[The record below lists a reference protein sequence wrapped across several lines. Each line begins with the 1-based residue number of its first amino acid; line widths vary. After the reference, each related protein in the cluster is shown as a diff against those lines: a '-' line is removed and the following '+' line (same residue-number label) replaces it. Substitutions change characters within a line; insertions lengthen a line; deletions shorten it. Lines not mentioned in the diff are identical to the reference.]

1 MSYPSIKLHR
11 KHIPLHPKLNI
22 RTQKDYNYYIE
33 VLLYLHNQLILGV
46 EPVFMVSMHYQH
58 PVEHT
63 KPLKETD
70 KPLGFGDRYGF
81 KTIRDIWK
89 EVPLYKYW
97 EKKRNEEEQVIKD
110 TKKVKCRILKKLY
123 GIKRLNR
130 PDKYDVPNL
139 LFFHERGKTKLQYH
153 THILLTGKNLLTN
166 DTNELLDIFH
176 TSIRQE
182 TKCLS
187 RWKHIDVKPVETPY
201 NVIGYL
207 NKETHSSHI
216 SFDFYNSNPIVP

>member
-1 MSYPSIKLHR
+1 MSYASIKLHR

-22 RTQKDYNYYIE
+22 RTQKDYDYYIE

-139 LFFHERGKTKLQYH
+139 LFCHERGKTKLQYH

>member
-22 RTQKDYNYYIE
+22 RTQKDYDYYIE

-97 EKKRNEEEQVIKD
+97 EKKRNEEEQVIND

>member
-1 MSYPSIKLHR
+1 MPYPSIKLHR

>member
-22 RTQKDYNYYIE
+22 RTQKDYDYYIE

-46 EPVFMVSMHYQH
+46 EPVFMVSMHYKH

>member
-22 RTQKDYNYYIE
+22 RTQKDYDYYIE

-153 THILLTGKNLLTN
+153 THILLTGNNLLTN